1 VSLAAQTSLSVALK
15 REESLDVIVTP
26 IVEGKAWN
34 LTDRLGRPMGQIT
47 EVSAKQFTLHPEGYA
62 LETMADIENRRGACR
77 RNPGEDQS

>member
-1 VSLAAQTSLSVALK
+1 
-15 REESLDVIVTP
+15 LDVIVTP

-34 LTDRLGRPMGQIT
+34 LTDRLGRPMGRIT